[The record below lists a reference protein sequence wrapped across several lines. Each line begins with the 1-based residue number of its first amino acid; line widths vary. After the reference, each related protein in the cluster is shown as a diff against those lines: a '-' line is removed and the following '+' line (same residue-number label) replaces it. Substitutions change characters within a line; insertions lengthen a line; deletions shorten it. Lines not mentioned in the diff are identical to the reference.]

1 MLLFISRKLQKQ
13 TVDVAPERG
22 EKLFFLFQL
31 FAQVKKNHFLL
42 ILPTLF
48 LQLEAQSHN

>member
-31 FAQVKKNHFLL
+31 FAQVKKSFLADL
-42 ILPTLF
+42 TDF
-48 LQLEAQSHN
+48 VFATRSSKS